1 MLEILFSAGFVVV
14 SQLNHR
20 FVDIMSP
27 LQAAVFATLRE
38 GHPGDARLFGLKEA
52 TMSIDYS
59 YGTLLGAIKEKSLK
73 EIAGEIFP

>member
-27 LQAAVFATLRE
+27 LQAAVFATLGE
-38 GHPGDARLFGLKEA
+38 GHPGDARLVGLKEA
-52 TMSIDYS
+52 TMSIDYLG
-59 YGTLLGAIKEKSLK
+59 YGADGMVWSNILW
-73 EIAGEIFP
+73 

>member
-27 LQAAVFATLRE
+27 LQAAAFATLRE

-52 TMSIDYS
+52 TMSIDYLG
-59 YGTLLGAIKEKSLK
+59 YGADGMVWSNILW
-73 EIAGEIFP
+73 

>member
-1 MLEILFSAGFVVV
+1 MLEILFRAGIVVV

-27 LQAAVFATLRE
+27 LQAAAFATLRE

-52 TMSIDYS
+52 TMSIDYLG
-59 YGTLLGAIKEKSLK
+59 YGADGMVWSNILW
-73 EIAGEIFP
+73 